1 MCSVTQLCP
10 ILCGPMAATH
20 KAHLSMELSSQE
32 YWSGCH
38 FQLQSKALVMLYFL
52 IWVVVTWLGSLSICI
67 LVHIVYLFKH
77 NLKISSMNNFKN
89 SVNKVEKRIS

>member
-1 MCSVTQLCP
+1 
-10 ILCGPMAATH
+10 MAATH

-52 IWVVVTWLGSLSICI
+52 IWVVVTWECLLVIIHQVYTYDLNVI
-67 LVHIVYLFKH
+67 LQ
-77 NLKISSMNNFKN
+77 
-89 SVNKVEKRIS
+89 